1 VAATNAGM
9 IIASIVKWACRGGS
23 KFMMHHCNFNF
34 DGLNQPQEDSFREED
49 DEVDPVVDDHL
60 LEVRISVQ
68 YE

>member
-1 VAATNAGM
+1 
-9 IIASIVKWACRGGS
+9 
-23 KFMMHHCNFNF
+23 MMHHCNFNF